1 MTGIEIVLWIVLWI
15 IGAFVSLV
23 FLYYANN
30 KITLANL
37 IASILCWWLIIP
49 GMICVF
55 LAMGFVWLSTN
66 ADNIV
71 LLERDHWWLSKEE
84 RKMLKEEKKKEK
96 KGKGLT
102 FNNILR
108 K

>member
-1 MTGIEIVLWIVLWI
+1 MTGIEITLWIVSWI
-15 IGAFVSLV
+15 VGTFVSLV
-23 FLYYANN
+23 FLYYAKN

-37 IASILCWWLIIP
+37 IASILFWWLIVP
-49 GMICVF
+49 GMIGVF
-55 LAMGFVWLSTN
+55 LAMGLVWLCTN
-66 ADNIV
+66 ADNII
-71 LLERDHWWLSKEE
+71 LLERDHWWLSKGE

-102 FNNILR
+102 LNNILR

>member
-1 MTGIEIVLWIVLWI
+1 MTGIEIVLLIVSWI
-15 IGAFVSLV
+15 IGTFVSLV

-37 IASILCWWLIIP
+37 IASILLWWLIVP

-55 LAMGFVWLSTN
+55 LVMGFVWLCSN
-66 ADNIV
+66 ADDIV
-71 LLERDHWWLSKEE
+71 LLERDDWWLSKGD
-84 RKMLKEEKKKEK
+84 RKKLKEEKKKEN

-102 FNNILR
+102 LNNILR

>member
-1 MTGIEIVLWIVLWI
+1 MTAIEITLWIVSWI
-15 IGAFVSLV
+15 VGTFVSLV

-37 IASILCWWLIIP
+37 IASILFWWFIIP
-49 GMICVF
+49 GMISIF
-55 LAMGFVWLSTN
+55 LAMGVVWLCSN

-71 LLERDHWWLSKEE
+71 LLENDHWWLSKGE
-84 RKMLKEEKKKEK
+84 RKKLKEEKKKEK

-102 FNNILR
+102 LNNILR

>member
-1 MTGIEIVLWIVLWI
+1 MTGIEITLWIVSWI
-15 IGAFVSLV
+15 IGTFVSLV
-23 FLYYANN
+23 FLYYAKN

-37 IASILCWWLIIP
+37 IVSILFWWLIVP
-49 GMICVF
+49 GMIGVF
-55 LAMGFVWLSTN
+55 LAMGLVWFCTN

-71 LLERDHWWLSKEE
+71 LLERDHWWLSKGE
-84 RKMLKEEKKKEK
+84 RKMLREEKKKEK

-102 FNNILR
+102 LNNILR